1 MRIGGRII
9 VPRRRRWGSR
19 RILGIRTRP
28 KASKGW
34 KSGGS
39 GRKAGGSGGWK
50 PASGPPR
57 REVKSNKKLVWLI
70 AILVFLILFIQM
82 FAYVEK
88 KMEGPLIE
96 LAKIRVKQIAT
107 ESLNEAITEQVANG
121 KQYGD
126 LVDWKTDSN
135 GKITGFML
143 NYKAHMEI
151 TSETVQ
157 TVKQTLN
164 QVSKLNEKIPL
175 GQALGSTI
183 LASFGPRIPIRIE
196 PQSDVKVDLNTRRQD
211 AGINMI
217 LVEVYLHIKTE
228 VSVIV
233 PLNMGPQAVETD
245 IPVSYLL
252 VVGDVPMYYYD
263 NKGQPVGEN
272 GSNAPSLALPSEQAE
287 QGDSAG
293 ASETP
298 AETGSMSGSG
308 SGSGASSNSRSGA
321 NSASNSTSGAADGS
335 GGNSLIQP

>member
-1 MRIGGRII
+1 MRIGGRTIRL
-9 VPRRRRWGSR
+9 RRRRWGSR
-19 RILGIRTRP
+19 RGLVNLWPRSKPGGGWQPAAAVRR
-28 KASKGW
+28 SKG
-34 KSGGS
+34 
-39 GRKAGGSGGWK
+39 GGWK
-50 PASGPPR
+50 PPGSAPR
-57 REVKSNKKLVWLI
+57 REVKSKKKWVWIIASLV
-70 AILVFLILFIQM
+70 AVILFIQV
-82 FAYVEK
+82 FGYIER
-88 KMEGPLIE
+88 KMDGPLIE

-107 ESLNEAITEQVANG
+107 ESLNEAITEQVAGG

-126 LVDWKTDSN
+126 LVDWKTDAT

-157 TVKQTLN
+157 TVRQTLDR
-164 QVSKLNEKIPL
+164 VSKLNEKIPI

-183 LASFGPRIPIRIE
+183 LASFGPRIPIRME

-217 LVEVYLHIKTE
+217 LVEVYLHIRTE

-233 PLNMGPQAVETD
+233 PFNMGPQVVETD

-272 GSNAPSLALPSEQAE
+272 GANAPSIALPSREQSSS
-287 QGDSAG
+287 GSSG
-293 ASETP
+293 A
-298 AETGSMSGSG
+298 TGSGLVPEP
-308 SGSGASSNSRSGA
+308 
-321 NSASNSTSGAADGS
+321 SAEV
-335 GGNSLIQP
+335 QP